1 MFVVHKHLLAPI
13 CAPVAQG
20 QRGVIAF
27 HSLLARRVGKALWV
41 FLLKTNTN
49 TRSTCISGIALRLTR
64 RCLPEEQLFIR
75 IFTVHLVLRG
85 NKAVNAYSRL
95 ISRNGL
101 GERAVSAAGAGA
113 RWSQRLHGFQL
124 ASDPPSPRDSLR
136 GGKPWQGTGAF
147 CGLVKSSSTERLR
160 NNIEGR
166 CKYQPDL
173 KKGQS
178 QL

>member
-1 MFVVHKHLLAPI
+1 MFVVHKHLLTLI

-27 HSLLARRVGKALWV
+27 HSLLAHRVGKAVWV
-41 FLLKTNTN
+41 FLLKTNT
-49 TRSTCISGIALRLTR
+49 RSTWISGIALRLTR

-85 NKAVNAYSRL
+85 DKAVNAYSRL

-101 GERAVSAAGAGA
+101 GERAVSAAGAGD
-113 RWSQRLHGFQL
+113 RRSQRLHGFQL
-124 ASDPPSPRDSLR
+124 ASDPPSPRDSLQ

-147 CGLVKSSSTERLR
+147 CGLVESSSTARLR